1 LINLKNKKGTLKMPA
16 PNMSQEQ
23 YDSMSKWE
31 KIAYWV
37 ITLLGFLTIASLLIY
52 DVFYK

>member
-1 LINLKNKKGTLKMPA
+1 MKGVIKMPA

-37 ITLLGFLTIASLLIY
+37 ITLIGVLTIIGFIL
-52 DVFYK
+52 FY